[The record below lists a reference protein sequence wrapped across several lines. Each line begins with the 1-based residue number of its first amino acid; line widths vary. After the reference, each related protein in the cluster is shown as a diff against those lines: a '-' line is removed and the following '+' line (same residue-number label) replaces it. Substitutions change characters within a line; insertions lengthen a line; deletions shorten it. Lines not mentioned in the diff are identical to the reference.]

1 MQFNKMEDLLVID
14 IETVPASADFEK
26 LDKEWQELWSE
37 KVLKTNPDANVL
49 EQYRLRAGVMAEFAK
64 IVCISIAEVNVTN
77 NVSIQVKSYYETN
90 EEQLLRNFI
99 NDLQGIFTN
108 KKKVKFAGHNIKEFD
123 IPFICRRLLVH
134 KIDIPEFLDFQHKK
148 PWEIDIVDT
157 FQLWRFGDY
166 KNFTSL
172 KLLAKVLNIK
182 SSKDDMD
189 GSMVAPLYWEDNP
202 LLQEMNVMK
211 IVQYCEGDVVTTAE
225 IIKRFL
231 LTNRSTV

>member
-1 MQFNKMEDLLVID
+1 MEDFLVID
-14 IETVPASADFEK
+14 IETVPACADFEK

-64 IVCISIAEVNVTN
+64 IVCISIAEVDVRN
-77 NVSIQVKSYYETN
+77 NFSIQVKSYYETN
-90 EEQLLRNFI
+90 EEQLLKNFI
-99 NDLQGIFTN
+99 NDLQVLFA
-108 KKKVKFAGHNIKEFD
+108 KKKQVKFAGHNIREFD
-123 IPFICRRLLVH
+123 LPFICRRLLAH
-134 KIDIPEFLDFQHKK
+134 KIGIPEFLNFQHKK
-148 PWEIDIVDT
+148 PWEVDIVDT

-172 KLLAKVLNIK
+172 KLLAKVLNVK

-202 LLQEMNVMK
+202 LLQEMNMMK
-211 IVQYCEGDVVTTAE
+211 IVQYCEGDVITTAE
-225 IIKRFL
+225 IIKRFFS
-231 LTNRSTV
+231 TNRSTINE